1 MKKLYL
7 IRHAKSSWSNH
18 ELEDIDR
25 PLNDRGKHDAP
36 RMGKYLAHRAEKAEI
51 IFSSPAL
58 RAISTARAIQE
69 NWKSPSNIE
78 EEVKLYE
85 GNTSEILDLINQID
99 DAISWTRF
107 SQPHDYSLGKL
118 LLTRRYNVPLGLAIL
133 QFNKNAG
140 VRSKLNGNL
149 PILQFPKNLKSINCQ
164 KTKLEKQSFP
174 KLHP

>member
-69 NWKSPSNIE
+69 NWKSPSKIE
-78 EEVKLYE
+78 EKVKLYE
-85 GNTSEILDLINQID
+85 GNTSEILDLINQIED
-99 DAISWTRF
+99 TLESVGLVFHNPMIT
-107 SQPHDYSLGKL
+107 HLVNY
-118 LLTRRYNVPLGLAIL
+118 LTNSDIPNVPTAGLAIL
-133 QFNKNAG
+133 QFNKECWSEIEVG
-140 VRSKLNGNL
+140 TGNL
-149 PILQFPKNLKSINCQ
+149 LDFAVPKELKIN
-164 KTKLEKQSFP
+164 
-174 KLHP
+174 